1 MKGKI
6 EAAPSELTYEP
17 CILSDLELKKGKPIV
32 LPTKNLSSSQPKPI
46 VLPSKKPSPSHLN
59 LIASPSKLQT
69 ALLSVQSA
77 VLSVQSAVLS
87 VQSAVL
93 SELCIVTPWILSRFL
108 TPFICLWLTFSVQVY
123 PFHSTFGQKPSLL
136 NKLESL

>member
-1 MKGKI
+1 STRRDPQISLCAFRYLPEAGK
-6 EAAPSELTYEP
+6 APY
-17 CILSDLELKKGKPIV
+17 
-32 LPTKNLSSSQPKPI
+32 
-46 VLPSKKPSPSHLN
+46 LN